1 MVSTQRS
8 RFFSVLG
15 KYTRLLGFTALL
27 AGCASEGGKP
37 GGSNPGAAGSTG
49 MAGSSAG
56 GTTSAMPGEAGD
68 IGVVPAARLNRN
80 QYDSSVRDLLGTA
93 LKPAEGFPADE
104 LVLGFDTIGSV
115 LRVQPEHVEKYLSA
129 AEALVAELLARPAGD
144 PLRQR
149 YITCDLT
156 ADASCVAPAIKNL
169 ASAAWRRP
177 ASDTELAPYLALAQ
191 AQPDATTGLSLALR
205 AVLTSSKFLFRWEL
219 DPNIDDSTPHLVS
232 GHEMATRLSYALW
245 GTTPD
250 AELLAAAA
258 SGALQTPEGVL
269 AQTRRLLDSGAGLAP
284 LVNSFGAQWLNVNQ
298 VATAV
303 PDAELFPNFDADLR
317 LAMMAESKE
326 LLREFLASNLHVSRL
341 FDADFTY
348 VNTRLAQHYGL
359 SPVGEGWHKVP
370 TTGTNRGGLL
380 TLGSF
385 LTTTS
390 NPTRTSP
397 VKRGFFVL
405 DRVLCSAPPP
415 PPADVDLN
423 IDEGSGLENKSV
435 RERVALHTQ
444 KGTTC
449 FGCHQVMDPIG
460 LGLENYDAI
469 GAYRTSDA
477 FGPIDATGTLPVG
490 SAPTP
495 FNGARELSALL
506 AADERTLP
514 CVVQKLMTFTLGRE
528 LGSPQLPLHAAI
540 ASATQTAGGGLRSA
554 IESIVVSDI
563 FRMRR
568 PAAATEVA
576 P

>member
-1 MVSTQRS
+1 M
-8 RFFSVLG
+8 
-15 KYTRLLGFTALL
+15 
-27 AGCASEGGKP
+27 
-37 GGSNPGAAGSTG
+37 
-49 MAGSSAG
+49 
-56 GTTSAMPGEAGD
+56 
-68 IGVVPAARLNRN
+68 
-80 QYDSSVRDLLGTA
+80 
-93 LKPAEGFPADE
+93 
-104 LVLGFDTIGSV
+104 
-115 LRVQPEHVEKYLSA
+115 
-129 AEALVAELLARPAGD
+129 
-144 PLRQR
+144 
-149 YITCDLT
+149 
-156 ADASCVAPAIKNL
+156 
-169 ASAAWRRP
+169 
-177 ASDTELAPYLALAQ
+177 
-191 AQPDATTGLSLALR
+191 
-205 AVLTSSKFLFRWEL
+205 
-219 DPNIDDSTPHLVS
+219 
-232 GHEMATRLSYALW
+232 
-245 GTTPD
+245 
-250 AELLAAAA
+250 
-258 SGALQTPEGVL
+258 
-269 AQTRRLLDSGAGLAP
+269 
-284 LVNSFGAQWLNVNQ
+284 
-298 VATAV
+298 
-303 PDAELFPNFDADLR
+303 
-317 LAMMAESKE
+317 
-326 LLREFLASNLHVSRL
+326 
-341 FDADFTY
+341 
-348 VNTRLAQHYGL
+348 
-359 SPVGEGWHKVP
+359 GEGWHKVP